1 MKYALPELPELSYVT
16 DDGNLIQRHSSE
28 YPHEML
34 YTQYF
39 EAWKH
44 AHDTVDKYRVI
55 ELREDDYHNK
65 KSFKKAKKERQKVL
79 EHLELAEEY
88 LFSHLRHFE
97 IKDNE

>member
-1 MKYALPELPELSYVT
+1 MKYTLPQLSYVT
-16 DDGNLIQRHSSE
+16 DDGDLIQKHSTE
-28 YPHEML
+28 YPHELL
-34 YTQYF
+34 YTKYF

-55 ELREDDYHNK
+55 ELREDDYDNK
-65 KSFKKAKKERQKVL
+65 RSFRKAEKQRREVL

-88 LFSHLRHFE
+88 LFAHLRHFD